1 MKVAITALVGSV
13 AALLSLG
20 LVVLYS
26 ASVAQT
32 GAHFL
37 ALQMVW
43 AVIGIAGCL
52 VLASIDYRRFR
63 KWALPIWILA
73 LVLLAMVLL
82 PEIGT
87 KINGARRWIN
97 IGVANIQPSE
107 FAKLA
112 LILMIAMYGERHKEK
127 MATFKYGLLFTGLIT
142 GLTLGLIFA
151 EPDFGTTG
159 LLFGVVTVLLFVGG
173 ANWKHIIPPALATL
187 LAIGFAVWNYPVR
200 MKRIVAFMNPEEH
213 KSGVGFQAYQAML
226 ALGSGGWFG
235 LGLGN
240 GRQKLGFVPEHHT
253 DFIFS
258 VIGEELGFITSLFVV
273 VAFAVFVV
281 SALYIAT
288 RAADRFGLL
297 LATGIAFL
305 IGFQALINIGVVT
318 SALPNKGLPLPFIS
332 YGGSSLVMMLAC
344 VGMLLS
350 IATHIEVDPET
361 SGSTKNE
368 GNSESQ

>member
-1 MKVAITALVGSV
+1 MKAAITALVGSL

-32 GAHFL
+32 GSHYL

-43 AVIGIAGCL
+43 ALIGIVGCL
-52 VLASIDYRRFR
+52 IIASTDYRLFK
-63 KWALPIWILA
+63 KWALAIWILA
-73 LVLLAMVLL
+73 LVLLALVLVSG
-82 PEIGT
+82 IGT

-107 FAKLA
+107 FAKFA
-112 LILMIAMYGERHKEK
+112 LILMLAMYGERYLDK
-127 MATFKYGLLFTGLIT
+127 MATFKHGLLITGLIT
-142 GLTLGLIFA
+142 GITLGLIFV

-159 LLFGVVTVLLFVGG
+159 LLFGVVTVMLFVGG
-173 ANWKHIIPPALATL
+173 ANWKHIIPPAIATL
-187 LAIGFAVWNYPVR
+187 AAIAFAIWNDPVR

-213 KSGVGFQAYQAML
+213 KAGVGFQAYQAML

-258 VIGEELGFITSLFVV
+258 VIGEELGFVTSLFVV
-273 VAFAVFVV
+273 IAFAVFVV

-344 VGMLLS
+344 VGLLLS
-350 IATHIEVDPET
+350 IATHVESDPDK
-361 SGSTKNE
+361 SS
-368 GNSESQ
+368 SENLVGTTEPH